1 MRKIPYGQINFE
13 TIIKNNYLYVD
24 KTKYIEK
31 LENLDETSLFYLRPG
46 RFGKSLFTNMLDY
59 YYAIDKAEKFD
70 ELFNNLYIKDH
81 PTVNKNNYYILNF
94 DFSGIDS
101 NDNWDIDR
109 LMEAFNTKVIDGI
122 TKFIERY
129 NIKFNIDKT
138 QTPSALIGSL
148 ITHFE
153 GLKLENK
160 IYVIIDEYDN
170 FTNGIL
176 KGNAEKFL
184 AMLTGEGFIK
194 GFYARIKEAI
204 KAGVVE
210 RFFATGIAPMTLDS
224 MTTGFNIATDLTRK
238 PKFVAMIGL
247 TKQEVK
253 NVIKEVLP
261 EKSEKEQEEI
271 YKEME
276 QYYDGY
282 RFSEI
287 NEETTFNTTLVMYYL
302 KEYMESGTRPLE
314 MLDMNVSVSF
324 EKLQNLITLKNNEY
338 SKEVLESLIQNKD
351 ITEKI
356 VNKFNLK
363 MDITR
368 DVVFSMLFYFG
379 YSTIKENMGGLDVTF
394 KIPNYVMSGIYN
406 DYFIQ
411 LLKRE
416 GTPIDVS
423 KIKEAIR
430 ELAYEGKIDKICY
443 QVEEYLSYLGNI
455 TWQKYDEKYVKGYMH
470 AILQLSDMYSTYL
483 EYNVKDNGYIDVAA
497 FKVPS
502 MGAKYQAIIEV
513 KYIKKEEA
521 RTRKAKEQ
529 IIAKKREEAIKQIG
543 AYSLDK
549 RLPQENMKK
558 FIVIYV
564 GQKLEILEEI

>member
-13 TIIKNNYLYVD
+13 RIIKENYLYVD

-31 LENLDETSLFYLRPG
+31 LENLNETSLFYLRPG

-59 YYAIDKAEKFD
+59 YYAIDKTDKFD

-101 NDNWDIDR
+101 NDNWDIDI
-109 LMEAFNTKVIDGI
+109 LMEAFNAKVIDGI

-138 QTPSALIGSL
+138 QTPSTLIGSL

-160 IYVIIDEYDN
+160 IYIIIDEYDN
-170 FTNGIL
+170 YTNGIL

-184 AMLTGEGFIK
+184 TMLTGEGFIK
-194 GFYARIKEAI
+194 GFYAKIKEAI

-238 PKFVAMIGL
+238 PKFVSMIGL

-261 EKSEKEQEEI
+261 QKRETEQEEI

-282 RFSEI
+282 RFSEV

-302 KEYMESGTRPLE
+302 KEYVESGKRPLE
-314 MLDMNVSVSF
+314 MLDMNVSANF
-324 EKLQNLITLKNNEY
+324 EKLENLITLKNNEY

-368 DVVFSMLFYFG
+368 DVVLSMLFYFG
-379 YSTIKENMGGLDVTF
+379 YSTIKENDVTF

-430 ELAYEGKIDKICY
+430 ELAYEGKIDKLCY

-455 TWQKYDEKYVKGYMH
+455 TWQKYDEKYVKGYH
-470 AILQLSDMYSTYL
+470 
-483 EYNVKDNGYIDVAA
+483 
-497 FKVPS
+497 
-502 MGAKYQAIIEV
+502 
-513 KYIKKEEA
+513 KK
-521 RTRKAKEQ
+521 T
-529 IIAKKREEAIKQIG
+529 
-543 AYSLDK
+543 
-549 RLPQENMKK
+549 
-558 FIVIYV
+558 
-564 GQKLEILEEI
+564 